1 MTKSIAYPDS
11 APFNRRRR
19 KALPILLGALAAI
32 ALGIASR
39 ALLAAVGIP
48 APYIAFVPWIV
59 AAGLVT
65 GSRSALLSLAGFVTI
80 GALSLRPTTFVLTR
94 SPLVGLL
101 FFACDGLIVVGIIAW
116 INRTRA
122 RMRSA
127 SAVLRE
133 SEQRLRMALEAGHMG
148 TWEWTIPSGVVIW
161 SPGLER
167 IHGRCPGTFKRTF
180 EDVLSDIHPED
191 RQRFTSAVQ
200 DAVTNRASDYRIE
213 YRIIKTGREERWL
226 EARGSVLCDERG
238 EPQRMMGVCMDVSD
252 RKRAEQAVQ
261 RSEQQMRIITDAL
274 PALIAYVDRDQ
285 RYQFVSKAYEKWLN
299 RPLDEIRG
307 KRIADIARGYE
318 GLRPYIETAL
328 AGKPVH
334 FQVRVTY
341 PDGVTRDAGVTY
353 SPDIGADGVVNG
365 YAVLV
370 VDESD
375 RRRAE
380 VERERLLAAERSS
393 REAAERAGR
402 TKDEFLAVLSH
413 ELRTPL
419 TPVLLIVSRLERSLE
434 LPESIREDVASIRR
448 SIELE
453 ARLIDDLLD
462 VTRISRGKVRYDFQ
476 TVELHALVRSAMSIC
491 CGDDKLPVSADFAAS
506 RTLVHGDPGRL
517 QQVFCNL
524 LNNAWKFTPPG
535 GSVAVHTENAD
546 RFIRVDITDTGPGI
560 DPEVLPRI
568 FEAFEQG
575 DAARA
580 RRFGGLGLGLAI
592 SKAMVDAHEGRIS
605 ASSQGHGQGAR
616 FRVELPTVSAPLS
629 AGRDPANLPA
639 HPVEQRK
646 LRVLVVEDHPSTL
659 RALAKLLSAMGHEVD
674 GATSVADGLRVAGEG
689 RYDLLVSDLSLP
701 DGTGYDLM
709 RQLRSTLGLRGIA
722 LSGYGME
729 EDIARSREAGFAEH
743 LVKPV
748 DLQTLQAAI
757 GRFGME
763 RAADPD
769 EPAAVQSHEE
779 PGPG

>member
-1 MTKSIAYPDS
+1 
-11 APFNRRRR
+11 
-19 KALPILLGALAAI
+19 
-32 ALGIASR
+32 
-39 ALLAAVGIP
+39 
-48 APYIAFVPWIV
+48 
-59 AAGLVT
+59 
-65 GSRSALLSLAGFVTI
+65 
-80 GALSLRPTTFVLTR
+80 
-94 SPLVGLL
+94 
-101 FFACDGLIVVGIIAW
+101 
-116 INRTRA
+116 
-122 RMRSA
+122 
-127 SAVLRE
+127 
-133 SEQRLRMALEAGHMG
+133 
-148 TWEWTIPSGVVIW
+148 
-161 SPGLER
+161 
-167 IHGRCPGTFKRTF
+167 
-180 EDVLSDIHPED
+180 
-191 RQRFTSAVQ
+191 
-200 DAVTNRASDYRIE
+200 
-213 YRIIKTGREERWL
+213 
-226 EARGSVLCDERG
+226 
-238 EPQRMMGVCMDVSD
+238 
-252 RKRAEQAVQ
+252 
-261 RSEQQMRIITDAL
+261 
-274 PALIAYVDRDQ
+274 
-285 RYQFVSKAYEKWLN
+285 
-299 RPLDEIRG
+299 
-307 KRIADIARGYE
+307 
-318 GLRPYIETAL
+318 LRPYIETAL

-341 PDGVTRDAGVTY
+341 PDGVTRDVGVTY
-353 SPDIGADGVVNG
+353 SPDIGADGLVNG

-402 TKDEFLAVLSH
+402 IKDQFLAVLSH

-419 TPVLLIVSRLERSLE
+419 TPVLLIVSRLEGSPE
-434 LPESIREDVASIRR
+434 LPEPIREDVASIRR

-491 CGDDKLPVSADFAAS
+491 CGDDKLSVSADFAAS
-506 RTLVHGDPGRL
+506 HTLVHGDPGRL

-546 RFIRVDITDTGPGI
+546 GFVRVDITDTGSGI
-560 DPEVLPRI
+560 DPEVLPRV
-568 FEAFEQG
+568 FDAFEQG

-605 ASSQGHGQGAR
+605 ASSQGHGQGAC
-616 FRVELPTVSAPLS
+616 FRVELPTVSAPIS
-629 AGRDPANLPA
+629 AGRNPASPPA

-659 RALAKLLSAMGHEVD
+659 RALSKLLSVMGHEVD
-674 GATSVADGLRVAGEG
+674 GATSVADGLRIADEG
-689 RYDLLVSDLSLP
+689 RYDLVVSDLGLP
-701 DGTGYDLM
+701 DGTGYELM
-709 RQLRSTLGLRGIA
+709 RQLRSTHGLRGIA

-748 DLQTLQAAI
+748 DLQKLQAAI

-763 RAADPD
+763 RAADPVQPIAVPAHEESGPKPPACP
-769 EPAAVQSHEE
+769 EPAN
-779 PGPG
+779 